1 VISEK
6 AGEYHLDVEK
16 ISNKKVSDSVVEQI
30 EKMIES
36 GTFAIGDKLPSV
48 RELCDLFGVGRSAVR
63 DALTTLK
70 GKGTV
75 DVKRGEGTFIC
86 GFDSASLFKSQVM
99 LPSLKDI
106 NELFQV
112 RKMLETGIAE
122 VAALNRSDEV
132 VSELEEILTLQTEA
146 GWGSDYNF
154 HMAIAKAAGND
165 ILIQLIEF
173 ISTAMKK
180 VMSEFYKK
188 IEEDPET
195 VAEIEHQHQRILQAI
210 KAREPLTA
218 KREMMGH
225 LSYVE
230 ELLRS
235 SILESA

>member
-6 AGEYHLDVEK
+6 AGGNQLNVEK
-16 ISNKKVSDSVVEQI
+16 IPNKKVSDSVVEEI

-63 DALTTLK
+63 DAITTLK

-75 DVKRGEGTFIC
+75 DVRRGEGTFIC
-86 GFDSASLFKSQVM
+86 GFDSGSLFKSQVL

-112 RKMLETGIAE
+112 RKMLETGTAE
-122 VAALNRSDEV
+122 MAALNRTDEMIT
-132 VSELEEILTLQTEA
+132 ELEGILSMQAEA
-146 GWGSDYNF
+146 GWGCDYNF
-154 HMAIAKAAGND
+154 HMTIAKSAGND
-165 ILIQLIEF
+165 ILVQLIEF
-173 ISTAMKK
+173 ISSAMKK

-188 IEEDPET
+188 IEQDPKT
-195 VAEIEHQHQRILQAI
+195 VAEIDSQHHRVLQAI
-210 KAREPLTA
+210 KARQPQTA
-218 KREMMGH
+218 GREMMSH
-225 LSYVE
+225 LTYVE
-230 ELLRS
+230 ELLQS